1 MEMIEFIAKILT
13 DDPNVLN
20 EDFEELGIENPF
32 TSGEFKR
39 HERMDDIARAKQ
51 ERRDKLIKFL
61 QTLSKSELLD
71 KLNELMEKR
80 KAGRDG
86 D

>member
-1 MEMIEFIAKILT
+1 MLT
-13 DDPNVLN
+13 DDPNTLN

-32 TSGEFKR
+32 TSGEAKR
-39 HERMDDIARAKQ
+39 YERMGDIARAKQ
-51 ERRDKLIKFL
+51 ERKDKLIKFL